1 MSERASR
8 RVRVLCPAHYHTE
21 EAEVP
26 SFATVV
32 VVNERG
38 LYLATPETLS
48 PGREIELSISLPG
61 ESATYR
67 SRARVVESFP
77 TTPLGSGRGPGMGC
91 AFVEPPPELVDAI
104 HNLTQF

>member
-8 RVRVLCPAHYHTE
+8 RVRVLCPAHFRIE
-21 EAEVP
+21 EAEPP

-38 LYLATPETLS
+38 LYLATPNTLA
-48 PGREIELSISLPG
+48 PGSEIDLSISLPG
-61 ESATYR
+61 ESSPFR
-67 SRARVVESFP
+67 SKAKVVDAFP
-77 TTPLGSGRGPGMGC
+77 TIPVGSGRVPGMGC
-91 AFVEPPPELVDAI
+91 AFVQPPMELVNAI

>member
-1 MSERASR
+1 MSVASAAC
-8 RVRVLCPAHYHTE
+8 LLPAHYHA

-26 SFATVV
+26 VLRDSRRRRRARPVSRDRRRFHPDEKSAVDF
-32 VVNERG
+32 
-38 LYLATPETLS
+38 
-48 PGREIELSISLPG
+48 LPG

-77 TTPLGSGRGPGMGC
+77 TTPLGSGRVPGMGC

>member
-8 RVRVLCPAHYHTE
+8 RVRVLCPAHFRTE
-21 EAEVP
+21 QAEQP

-38 LYLATPETLS
+38 LYLATPQTLS
-48 PGREIELSISLPG
+48 PGKEIEISVSLPG
-61 ESATYR
+61 ESATFR
-67 SRARVVESFP
+67 SKARVVDAFP
-77 TTPLGSGRGPGMGC
+77 TTPVGSGRVPGMGC
-91 AFVEPPPELVDAI
+91 EFVQPPTELVNAI

>member
-1 MSERASR
+1 MSERASP
-8 RVRVLCPAHYHTE
+8 RVRVLCPAHYRTE

-38 LYLATPETLS
+38 LYLATPQTLS
-48 PGREIELSISLPG
+48 PGREIEVSISLPG
-61 ESATYR
+61 ESETYR
-67 SRARVVESFP
+67 SRARVVESFS
-77 TTPLGSGRGPGMGC
+77 TTPVGSGRVPGLGC
-91 AFVEPPPELVDAI
+91 AFVEPPLELVNAI

>member
-8 RVRVLCPAHYHTE
+8 RVRVLCPAHYRTE
-21 EAEVP
+21 EAETP

-38 LYLATPETLS
+38 LYLATPKTLS

-61 ESATYR
+61 ESATFR
-67 SRARVVESFP
+67 SKARIVDAYASP
-77 TTPLGSGRGPGMGC
+77 PLGSGRVPGMGC
-91 AFVEPPPELVDAI
+91 AFVEPPMELVNAI
-104 HNLTQF
+104 HSLTMF